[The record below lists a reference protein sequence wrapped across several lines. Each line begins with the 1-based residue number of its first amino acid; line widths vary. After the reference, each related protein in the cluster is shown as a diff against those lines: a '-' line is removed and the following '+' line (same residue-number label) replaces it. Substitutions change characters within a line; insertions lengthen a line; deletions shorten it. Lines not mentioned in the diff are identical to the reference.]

1 MDTLSH
7 FQSIDELIRALDR
20 ERKLLHGLFQDRKR
34 LSFRYDVARE
44 LASNKDQSIE
54 FLRRF
59 GVIREQGDFIEL
71 EDVYLKFFE
80 EVLEVNEEIS
90 VASVKE
96 SIGNLNSAID
106 YYQSESNP
114 QRKYGY
120 MKDVKRILRNIA
132 LTTLRNVI
140 DLKRN
145 IDNTYKN
152 EPTFAI
158 KKRNWCILTRNAEI
172 LLFLSTSVRR

>member
-1 MDTLSH
+1 MDTSSH
-7 FQSIDELIRALDR
+7 FHSLEELIRALGR
-20 ERKLLHGLFQDRKR
+20 ERKLLDGLFQDRKR
-34 LSFRYDVARE
+34 LSFRYDLARD
-44 LASNKDQSIE
+44 LAAKKDESLD

-59 GVIREQGDFIEL
+59 GVIRDNGDFIEL

-80 EVLEVNEEIS
+80 DVLEVNEEIN

-96 SIGNLNSAID
+96 SIGRLNAAID
-106 YYQSESNP
+106 YYQNESDP
-114 QRKYGY
+114 KRKYGY
-120 MKDVKRILRNIA
+120 LKDVKRILKNIS

-152 EPTFAI
+152 EPNFTI
-158 KKRNWCILTRNAEI
+158 KKKIGRAH
-172 LLFLSTSVRR
+172 V